1 MEKDS
6 DYAASRTILTSKMN
20 QENDEKWGK
29 DGDKGIKMKSR
40 WKERLRE
47 GERHECQP
55 ETDIW
60 RARWAEGRNKK
71 KTNML

>member
-6 DYAASRTILTSKMN
+6 DYAASRMILTSKMN
-20 QENDEKWGK
+20 QENEGK

-47 GERHECQP
+47 GERHQCQP
-55 ETDIW
+55 ETDI
-60 RARWAEGRNKK
+60 
-71 KTNML
+71 